1 MQLNFASSHL
11 QQATKPLNSPSPS
24 SSHTFLNFQFKFEKK
39 MDDFFGN
46 PGAPKKLPLTGLC
59 FSIAGMVDNI
69 SIMECRQLVIDNG
82 ANFYDT
88 VSSGVTH
95 LISSSDM
102 EVVFDNEYK
111 CQFFPTLRPQVAA
124 VRFFQVYLLYD
135 IVSRPKPTKFL
146 LYQ

>member
-1 MQLNFASSHL
+1 
-11 QQATKPLNSPSPS
+11 
-24 SSHTFLNFQFKFEKK
+24 

-69 SIMECRQLVIDNG
+69 SNMECRQLVIDNG

-111 CQFFPTLRPQVAA
+111 CQFFPTLRPQVTA
-124 VRFFQVYLLYD
+124 VSFFQVTCCMTLYPGQSQQNSYC
-135 IVSRPKPTKFL
+135 INRFCS
-146 LYQ
+146 